1 MKIENYNL
9 TSQIAGKLKSDL
21 SKTDLDKIESLEYI
35 KKYCLSNEKLNR
47 QSLADIQEIVQRL
60 KEYILI
66 DTSILQKHIDNP
78 NVTEIMVNNKDEI
91 FIEENGEI
99 RRVDDS
105 FLNYQELDDVIHRI
119 GDKINREISENSP
132 ILDARLENGNRVNAV
147 YKNIS
152 GKSSVITI
160 RKFQSY
166 AKDIEFLID
175 KKTIT
180 RQCLS
185 FLKELILAGYNIF
198 ISGGTSSGKTTFLRA
213 LISLIDEDERIIVIE
228 DSRELNLEGRKN
240 LIEME
245 CRYTNNWSG
254 NEIGM
259 DKLIKTSLRMR
270 PDRII
275 IGEIRD
281 GKAMLNLIN
290 ALNTGHSG
298 MSTGHANSIEGMIR
312 RLESFYMQETNF
324 PIESIDEQIAQGI
337 DIMVHLGKMGKNN
350 RKILEVSELFIGDR
364 GRLDINTLF
373 KYDGKSLKQM
383 SRELVKKERLE
394 LYHMNIN
401 NVEDKV

>member
-324 PIESIDEQIAQGI
+324 PIESIDEQIVQGI